1 MWNRARVKTGSLQ
14 ALAQLNRLS
23 RRYKIE
29 KVQKLSANFERACW
43 RSVRTAEER
52 AYHQKYAFLRHCVDM
67 INFRKADN
75 RSRRVP
81 LPNSAV
87 SLASQFTGSNSSQL
101 QKRVQS
107 HIDDLTAGLPSCL
120 SDTDASLVAAGG
132 SHTAQLISRCRS
144 HGLTMA
150 ECERAVC
157 ALSEIAR
164 LRTLHARL
172 ASYTTHTE
180 GVEDKCYTK
189 RELELMISGESGC
202 Q

>member
-1 MWNRARVKTGSLQ
+1 MWNRARVKTSSLQ
-14 ALAQLNRLS
+14 ALAQLSRLS

-29 KVQKLSANFERACW
+29 KVQRLSANFERACW

-52 AYHQKYAFLRHCVDM
+52 AYHQKYAFLRHCVDT
-67 INFRKADN
+67 INFRKADD

-81 LPNSAV
+81 LPNTAAA
-87 SLASQFTGSNSSQL
+87 LASQFTGSNGPQL

-107 HIDDLTAGLPSCL
+107 HIDELTAGLPSCL
-120 SDTDASLVAAGG
+120 SEADASLVTADG
-132 SHTAQLISRCRS
+132 SHAAQIVARCRA
-144 HGLTMA
+144 HGMTTP

-172 ASYTTHTE
+172 ATYTTHSE
-180 GVEDKCYTK
+180 GVEDRCYTK
-189 RELELMISGESGC
+189 RELELVVSGESGC